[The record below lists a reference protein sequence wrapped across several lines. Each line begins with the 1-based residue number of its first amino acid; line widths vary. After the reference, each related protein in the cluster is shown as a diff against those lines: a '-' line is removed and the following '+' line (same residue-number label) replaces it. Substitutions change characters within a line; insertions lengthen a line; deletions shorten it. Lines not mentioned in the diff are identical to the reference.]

1 MNLKR
6 LSLGLLAAIAFAC
19 PSLAGALA
27 APEDRVVPTAS
38 GAIDNTNAPDSAEF
52 DLAMLDALPQDSVTG
67 RTPWYDDSRTF
78 SGPLISAILEA
89 VGAHGKALRVT
100 AVNDY
105 SAEIPVSDIEDYPV
119 ILATRIDGA
128 TLSVR
133 EKGPGFVIYPFDK
146 APELYNEKY
155 FGRSVWQVT
164 SIEIF

>member
-1 MNLKR
+1 MNIKR
-6 LSLGLLAAIAFAC
+6 VSLGLLAAVAFAF
-19 PSLAGALA
+19 PSLAGELA
-27 APEDRVVPTAS
+27 VPEGRVVLTVS
-38 GAIDNTNAPDSAEF
+38 GAIDNTNAPDGAEF
-52 DLAMLDALPQDSVTG
+52 DLAMLDALPQDSVASK
-67 RTPWYDDSRTF
+67 TPWYDDSRTF

-105 SAEIPVSDIEDYPV
+105 SAEIPLGDVEDYPV

-128 TLSVR
+128 VLSVR

-164 SIEIF
+164 SIQSF